1 VPAAIVGVKA
11 RAMEAGRGRMVTLA
25 LRRDRCAIAKE
36 DAAAFKEHIV
46 SSAVP
51 GQGSGKPTTSHGV

>member
-1 VPAAIVGVKA
+1 
-11 RAMEAGRGRMVTLA
+11 MVTLA
-25 LRRDRCAIAKE
+25 LRRDRCATAKE

-51 GQGSGKPTTSHGV
+51 GQGKRNRQHLTECDDDRERQP